1 MAEYFGLNET
11 VSVEEIA
18 NCLISQFPD
27 RWKDVHSCRNHIRG
41 IISREFK
48 MFPVNN
54 GRPLLYTRTDALRMI
69 EYIGSHWSRRKSGQI
84 SIESLETA
92 EKPSEAKE
100 YTRKDIA
107 RKLMAIYPNRWKD
120 IDSASKYVGSVIRD
134 MEIKP
139 TRKEFAGYRDDGQP
153 KELFIYSLNDAKRI
167 WNHIV
172 NNNKEEEKKDVAPI
186 PATLAEL
193 RRRCKIIGC
202 SENEMI
208 DKALKEYFNRHP
220 YDGKTHQELVELL
233 EKRDAAREDMED
245 MYI

>member
-18 NCLISQFPD
+18 NCLLSQYPD
-27 RWKDVHSCRNHIRG
+27 RWKDEHSCRNHIRG

-48 MFPVNN
+48 MFPVNSN
-54 GRPLLYTRTDALRMI
+54 RPLLYTRTDALRMI

-84 SIESLETA
+84 TIESLEST
-92 EKPSEAKE
+92 EKPPEVKE

-120 IDSASKYVGSVIRD
+120 IDSASKYVGSVIRE
-134 MEIKP
+134 MEIQP
-139 TRKEFAGYRDDGQP
+139 IRKEFAGYRDDGQP
-153 KELFIYSLNDAKRI
+153 KELFIYSLNDSKTI

-172 NNNKEEEKKDVAPI
+172 NNHKEEDKKDVAPI
-186 PATLAEL
+186 SATASEL
-193 RRRCKIIGC
+193 RRKCKIIGC

-208 DKALKEYFNRHP
+208 DKALKEYFQRHP
-220 YDGKTHQELVELL
+220 YVGKPYQELVELL
-233 EKRDAAREDMED
+233 ERRDAEREDM
-245 MYI
+245 YR